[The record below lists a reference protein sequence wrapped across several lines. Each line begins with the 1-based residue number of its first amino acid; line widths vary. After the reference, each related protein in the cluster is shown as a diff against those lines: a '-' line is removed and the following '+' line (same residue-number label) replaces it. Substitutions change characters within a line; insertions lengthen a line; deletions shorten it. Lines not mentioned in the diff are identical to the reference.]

1 MNKHKKE
8 FHKYGFMTMI
18 GWNILL
24 VIFVF
29 IGSMSKHVSPNYIFD
44 DGTGGIGMTIFL
56 LLCSLI
62 WYGIGYKS
70 RKDYV
75 LTRNMY
81 REQVP
86 SLEQN
91 LFDNAFRSYYIAKQ
105 AKLLSIVFATAIP
118 WYMIGYVDFPMTT
131 KDILIVTILV
141 VISVSC
147 FCVSKK
153 ALNFKS

>member
-1 MNKHKKE
+1 METAND
-8 FHKYGFMTMI
+8 FNRYGLAAMV

-24 VIFVF
+24 VVLVLI
-29 IGSMSKHVSPNYIFD
+29 MSTIKGFPFNYILD

-56 LLCSLI
+56 LLWSLI

-91 LFDNAFRSYYIAKQ
+91 QFDNAFRSYYIAKQ
-105 AKLLSIVFATAIP
+105 AKLLSLVFATAIP

-131 KDILIVTILV
+131 KDVIIVAILA
-141 VISVSC
+141 VISASC
-147 FCVSKK
+147 FYLSRK
-153 ALNFKS
+153 ALNFNS

>member
-1 MNKHKKE
+1 METAND
-8 FHKYGFMTMI
+8 FNRYGLAAMV

-24 VIFVF
+24 VVLVLI
-29 IGSMSKHVSPNYIFD
+29 MSTIKGFPFNYILD

-56 LLCSLI
+56 LLWSLI

-91 LFDNAFRSYYIAKQ
+91 QFDNAFRSYYITKQ

-131 KDILIVTILV
+131 KDVIIVAILAF
-141 VISVSC
+141 ISVSC
-147 FCVSKK
+147 FYLSRK
-153 ALNFKS
+153 ALNFNS

>member
-1 MNKHKKE
+1 MKTRND
-8 FHKYGFMTMI
+8 FNKYGLTTMI

-24 VIFVF
+24 IVLIL
-29 IGSMSKHVSPNYIFD
+29 IVSTIKGFPFTYIFD

-56 LLCSLI
+56 LLWSLI

-91 LFDNAFRSYYIAKQ
+91 QFDNAFRSCYIAKQ
-105 AKLLSIVFATAIP
+105 AKLLSLVFATAIP

-131 KDILIVTILV
+131 KDILIITILAIV
-141 VISVSC
+141 SVSC

-153 ALNFKS
+153 ALNSE

>member
-29 IGSMSKHVSPNYIFD
+29 IGSMSKHVSPNSIFV

-56 LLCSLI
+56 LLWSLI

-91 LFDNAFRSYYIAKQ
+91 LFDNAFRFYYIAKQ

>member
-56 LLCSLI
+56 LLWSLI

-91 LFDNAFRSYYIAKQ
+91 LFDNAFRFYYIAKQ

-118 WYMIGYVDFPMTT
+118 WYMIEYVDFPMTT

>member
-24 VIFVF
+24 VILVF
-29 IGSMSKHVSPNYIFD
+29 IGSMSKNVSPNYIFD

-56 LLCSLI
+56 LLWSLI

-131 KDILIVTILV
+131 KDILIVTLLV
-141 VISVSC
+141 VVSVSC